1 MKKINPIC
9 DVNIPIK
16 DKFVANQIILDEKY
30 YQELKDWFVQKYL
43 LKINEIVA
51 ENLNMENIHYFK
63 IHIPTNIIKNHKIIK
78 NNISPSNQ
86 YHLPEILYNKI
97 LDTWKHQS
105 RKITISDEIYY
116 DKKLIKNI
124 HKISSKKDK
133 LSKNFIIIQITIH
146 Q

>member
-16 DKFVANQIILDEKY
+16 DKYVANRIILDEKY

-63 IHIPTNIIKNHKIIK
+63 IHIPTNIIKNHRIIK
-78 NNISPSNQ
+78 NNTNSSNQ
-86 YHLPEILYNKI
+86 YHLPDLLYNKI
-97 LDTWKHQS
+97 IDTWKHKS
-105 RKITISDEIYY
+105 REITISDEIYY
-116 DKKLIKNI
+116 DKKLIKN
-124 HKISSKKDK
+124 
-133 LSKNFIIIQITIH
+133 
-146 Q
+146 